1 VAVSLALPRRSD
13 TSPGTCDELRARLLT
28 AVEMSRT
35 EPGNLLCLLMED
47 PQDDHRFSIFEIYRD
62 DEAIKAHQAADYTK
76 ESAPIIHALFA
87 KPMEVQRMN
96 TLNWPD
102 AKRVTFDLGTEG

>member
-1 VAVSLALPRRSD
+1 MSLGFYIDFLAK
-13 TSPGTCDELRARLLT
+13 PGSGAELRSRLLT

-47 PQDDHRFSIFEIYRD
+47 PQDDHRFAIFEIYRD
-62 DEAIKAHQAADYTK
+62 DDAIEAHKAADYTK

-87 KPMEVQRMN
+87 RPMEARRMN

-102 AKRVTFDLGTEG
+102 GKRVTFASGGEG